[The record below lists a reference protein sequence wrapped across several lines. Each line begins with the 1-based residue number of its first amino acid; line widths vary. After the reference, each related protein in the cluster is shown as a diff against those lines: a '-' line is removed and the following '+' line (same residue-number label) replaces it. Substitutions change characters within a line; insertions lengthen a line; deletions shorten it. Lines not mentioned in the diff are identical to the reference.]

1 MGAKVIEK
9 HITFKKM
16 NFGDHKI
23 SADYKEMPKLIK
35 GIRRAESI
43 IGKSKIEPNNEELK
57 FRKLYLRKIVSKKK
71 IIKGEIFNLNNI
83 SLMRSPNIDK
93 LQINIK
99 KFDRLLGKKNLK
111 TINPFEILTKKN
123 YN

>member
-1 MGAKVIEK
+1 M
-9 HITFKKM
+9 F
-16 NFGDHKI
+16 
-23 SADYKEMPKLIK
+23 L
-35 GIRRAESI
+35 
-43 IGKSKIEPNNEELK
+43 
-57 FRKLYLRKIVSKKK
+57 KKK